1 MEMNGTIRS
10 SLFYFGLDMLRA
22 SGELISQVLLIHP
35 SPTRVN
41 ESSKVVRDVLLA
53 DCFKFG

>member
-1 MEMNGTIRS
+1 MNGTIRS
-10 SLFYFGLDMLRA
+10 SLFYFGLDMLCA
-22 SGELISQVLLIHP
+22 SGELISQVLLIHL